1 MLFEGWLFARQDP
14 TVFIVKTAP
23 AVIVL
28 LIALL
33 PELASAESMVEATQ
47 KRAAQIER
55 DQIAVMD
62 RLTREGRV
70 PPAWLQE
77 MKAFVL
83 PDSTRAALAAA
94 ESFDELM
101 ALQDYVSAAGGLK
114 ASDELAKRVGRVATL
129 LRQQKARFEE
139 NYALRERIHAKHKIP
154 MPKSA
159 AVSRAKWEVVSSAGE
174 VFCRAADKLVAEHR
188 GGRVGPTTL
197 DALSNAFDAVVAP
210 FEEAHGFSAAF
221 QARTDAN
228 FERLKRR

>member
-1 MLFEGWLFARQDP
+1 M
-14 TVFIVKTAP
+14 KTAP
-23 AVIVL
+23 AIFVILV
-28 LIALL
+28 ALL
-33 PELASAESMVEATQ
+33 PALANAESMVEVTQ

-62 RLTREGRV
+62 RLAREGRV

-129 LRQQKARFEE
+129 LRQQKVRVAE
-139 NYALRERIHAKHKIP
+139 NYALRLRIHAKHKIP

-159 AVSRAKWEVVSSAGE
+159 AISRAQWEVASTAGE
-174 VFCRAADKLVAEHR
+174 AFSRTADKLVAEHR
-188 GGRVGPTTL
+188 VSRVSPTTL
-197 DALSNAFDAVVAP
+197 DALSNAFDAVVAT
-210 FEEAHGFSAAF
+210 FEEAHGFSTAF